1 MFNKYG
7 NPGNASNAFS
17 DDNFDGNG
25 FPSDDNSGLLESS
38 TDTNWQN
45 MLNNYNTSNDPSSN
59 SQVVHNDRY
68 EPSGD
73 FNDGFSDD
81 FNDDLNDGFNDDFS
95 DGFNDGFNDGF
106 SDGFNDGFNDG
117 FSDGFNDGFNDDFS
131 DGINHE
137 SADNDSFTFDS
148 QSTGNASR
156 SHSQSQDLVSRLIM
170 IMVFVAFAIG
180 VLFVI
185 KYRNFP
191 KDLSHDN
198 DNAGVQSNP
207 SQQADPEIVSSE
219 PASVSSDEAGTTATT
234 ETASSTETT
243 EATKYKAIPF
253 KETSDDVK
261 KMQTRLYELGYI
273 DIGSCTGYFGSYTQK
288 VLKRFQK
295 AAGLKQTGEA
305 DVETLTRLYADDAP
319 AYKR

>member
-1 MFNKYG
+1 
-7 NPGNASNAFS
+7 
-17 DDNFDGNG
+17 
-25 FPSDDNSGLLESS
+25 
-38 TDTNWQN
+38 
-45 MLNNYNTSNDPSSN
+45 
-59 SQVVHNDRY
+59 
-68 EPSGD
+68 
-73 FNDGFSDD
+73 
-81 FNDDLNDGFNDDFS
+81 
-95 DGFNDGFNDGF
+95 
-106 SDGFNDGFNDG
+106 
-117 FSDGFNDGFNDDFS
+117 
-131 DGINHE
+131 
-137 SADNDSFTFDS
+137 
-148 QSTGNASR
+148 
-156 SHSQSQDLVSRLIM
+156 M